1 MLSMLDNNGRRKGI
15 DVALVSISEAARLV
29 RKSRSTLYKTYIETG
44 KLSVGQDSATGRPVV
59 DTSELI
65 RVFGALYATHATGHA
80 TDTKTHNATHDA
92 TPNATPPRDMAIDL
106 LRQLVKSKEDQLA
119 QAKEQLR
126 AAQEREEWMREKFSE
141 MVGIVKLLQHKKD

>member
-1 MLSMLDNNGRRKGI
+1 M
-15 DVALVSISEAARLV
+15 ALVSITEAARLV

-44 KLSVGQDSATGRPVV
+44 KLSVGQDSATGSPVV

-65 RVFGALYATHATGHA
+65 RVFGAIYTTHATGHA

-126 AAQEREEWMREKFSE
+126 AAQEREEWMRKQVDE
-141 MVGIVKLLQHKKD
+141 MTGMMRLLQHKKD

>member
-1 MLSMLDNNGRRKGI
+1 M
-15 DVALVSISEAARLV
+15 ALVSISEAARLV

-65 RVFGALYATHATGHA
+65 RVFGGLYATHATGHA
-80 TDTKTHNATHDA
+80 TDTKTHNA

-126 AAQEREEWMREKFSE
+126 AAQEREEWMRKQVDE
-141 MVGIVKLLQHKKD
+141 MTGMMRLLQHKKD

>member
-1 MLSMLDNNGRRKGI
+1 M
-15 DVALVSISEAARLV
+15 ALVSISEAARLV
-29 RKSRSTLYKTYIETG
+29 RKSRSTLYKTYIEAG

-65 RVFGALYATHATGHA
+65 RVFGAIYTTHATGHA
-80 TDTKTHNATHDA
+80 TDTKTHNATHD
-92 TPNATPPRDMAIDL
+92 ATPPRDMAIDL

-126 AAQEREEWMREKFSE
+126 AAQEREEWMRKQVDE
-141 MVGIVKLLQHKKD
+141 MTGMMRLLQHKKD

>member
-65 RVFGALYATHATGHA
+65 RVFGGLYATHATGHA

-126 AAQEREEWMREKFSE
+126 AAQEREEWMRKQVDE
-141 MVGIVKLLQHKKD
+141 MTGMMRLLQHKKD

>member
-1 MLSMLDNNGRRKGI
+1 M
-15 DVALVSISEAARLV
+15 ALVSISEAARLV

-65 RVFGALYATHATGHA
+65 RVFGAIYTTHATGHA
-80 TDTKTHNATHDA
+80 TDTKTH
-92 TPNATPPRDMAIDL
+92 NATPPRDMAIDL

-119 QAKEQLR
+119 AAKEQLR
-126 AAQEREEWMREKFSE
+126 VAQEREEWMRKQVDE
-141 MVGIVKLLQHKKD
+141 MTGMMRLLQHKKD

>member
-59 DTSELI
+59 DTSELM

-119 QAKEQLR
+119 AAKEQLR
-126 AAQEREEWMREKFSE
+126 AAQEREEWMRKQVDE
-141 MVGIVKLLQHKKD
+141 MTGMMRLLQHKKE

>member
-1 MLSMLDNNGRRKGI
+1 M
-15 DVALVSISEAARLV
+15 ALVSISEAARLV

-119 QAKEQLR
+119 AAKEQLR
-126 AAQEREEWMREKFSE
+126 AAQEREEWMRKQVDE
-141 MVGIVKLLQHKKD
+141 MTGMMRLLQHKKE